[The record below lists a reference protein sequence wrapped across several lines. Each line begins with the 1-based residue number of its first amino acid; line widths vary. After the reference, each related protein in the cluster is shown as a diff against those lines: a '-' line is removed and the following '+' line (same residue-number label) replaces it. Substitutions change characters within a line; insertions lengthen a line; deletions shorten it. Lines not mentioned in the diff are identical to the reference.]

1 MDDKYTDKQVCDILC
16 DNHFS
21 NLLQYVLHMFGTMP
35 RSMTEE
41 EIIQYLKMNRKIGIP
56 LGFMPTEVQE
66 WCNKN
71 SLSLQIVIENRHT
84 WDDYK
89 NWVISKK
96 LEFTTIVC
104 LSEDY
109 EYHATKLNGEWVDFD
124 INKNG
129 DFEIGGIAN
138 DKNSTVIYNWSQWN
152 KPIRDNASKNFI
164 NGCCGF
170 GGYLYAGCDDW
181 FMTPRIFYN
190 NRLLDHYQKLEI
202 DGKIVKPAI
211 PVKIRFWKEYK

>member
-1 MDDKYTDKQVCDILC
+1 MDGKYTDKQVCDILG

-71 SLSLQIVIENRHT
+71 SLSLQIIIENRNT

-89 NWVISKK
+89 NWVIGKK
-96 LEFTTIVC
+96 LEFTSIVC

-138 DKNSTVIYNWSQWN
+138 DKNITIVYNWTQWN

-164 NGCCGF
+164 NGCCAF
-170 GGYLYAGCDDW
+170 GGWQYKNC
-181 FMTPRIFYN
+181 N
-190 NRLLDHYQKLEI
+190 NWYMYPMLLQKGHYVNCECENEPY
-202 DGKIVKPAI
+202 KIEPTI
-211 PVKIRFWKEYK
+211 PTKIRFWREIK

>member
-1 MDDKYTDKQVCDILC
+1 MDDKYTDKQVCDILG

-41 EIIQYLKMNRKIGIP
+41 EIIQYLKMNKKVGIP

-71 SLSLQIVIENRHT
+71 SLSLQIIIENKNV

-96 LEFTTIVC
+96 LEFTSIVC
-104 LSEDY
+104 LPDDY
-109 EYHATKLNGEWVDFD
+109 KIQPNINGEWIEFN
-124 INKNG
+124 I
-129 DFEIGGIAN
+129 
-138 DKNSTVIYNWSQWN
+138 DKSGHFHIKIERTTYSFHWMEF
-152 KPIRDNASKNFI
+152 IRPLLVCEKYKDDNMYLTN
-164 NGCCGF
+164 F
-170 GGYLYAGCDDW
+170 GGWQYEDSKRWYLAPAVKLQDGEMWNSYVIEQSGEA
-181 FMTPRIFYN
+181 TP
-190 NRLLDHYQKLEI
+190 
-202 DGKIVKPAI
+202 VI

>member
-1 MDDKYTDKQVCDILC
+1 MDEDRYTDEQGCNILG
-16 DNHFS
+16 DTHFS

-35 RSMTEE
+35 RSMTEK

-71 SLSLQIVIENRHT
+71 SLSLQIVIENRNT

-96 LEFTTIVC
+96 LEFTSIVC
-104 LSEDY
+104 LSEDFQVKK
-109 EYHATKLNGEWVDFD
+109 ESKGEWVEFNIDKDGTFFVNGLIVLWFNWQHVLSD
-124 INKNG
+124 SYGKKNG
-129 DFEIGGIAN
+129 FTA
-138 DKNSTVIYNWSQWN
+138 
-152 KPIRDNASKNFI
+152 
-164 NGCCGF
+164 F
-170 GGYLYAGCDDW
+170 GGWQYADDKRWYLA
-181 FMTPRIFYN
+181 PAV
-190 NRLLDHYQKLEI
+190 KLQ
-202 DGKIVKPAI
+202 DGKMWNSYIIEEYGEATPVI